1 MKKSLSSSSIEE
13 NLEAL
18 SLLLLLLWRRLQ
30 EERLS
35 GERSKEIVPLL
46 PGISIG
52 AVSILLLDLS
62 TSSTA
67 LFTAMALLVKS
78 SKSLMLLC
86 FWRLV
91 GVCKAV
97 VDPPL
102 TIQGWSRTW
111 SASNLVKESLTRS
124 WRIRSFASNDTLSQC
139 CMGKITSPSLMLAKS
154 ISWHSMQDSPL
165 FALNQ
170 NYFLG

>member
-35 GERSKEIVPLL
+35 GERSKETVPLF

-52 AVSILLLDLS
+52 AVSILLLELLS
-62 TSSTA
+62 SSTA
-67 LFTAMALLVKS
+67 LFTAMALFAKY

-91 GVCKAV
+91 GVCNAV
-97 VDPPL
+97 VGPPL
-102 TIQGWSRTW
+102 TIQGWQRTW
-111 SASNLVKESLTRS
+111 SASSLVLEFLALIFGLCSCCLRNCHQQT
-124 WRIRSFASNDTLSQC
+124 FSQ
-139 CMGKITSPSLMLAKS
+139 PSH
-154 ISWHSMQDSPL
+154 WE
-165 FALNQ
+165 
-170 NYFLG
+170 